1 MESRTEKEMKKQEV
15 PLISVIVPC
24 FNEEESLTMFHR
36 ETKKVLD
43 SMTGTD
49 YEMIF
54 VDDGSSDRTLELIRS
69 LQQSDRHCRYVSF
82 SRNFGKEA
90 AMYAGLKEAEG
101 DYCVIMDADL
111 QHPPALLPQMYEAVS
126 REGYDCCG
134 GKRCGRDGDGV
145 IRSICSRMFY
155 KVGKCLTHMEMADGY
170 GDFRMMNRN
179 MVNAILEIKEY
190 NRYMKGIYSFVG
202 FQTKWIPYE
211 NVERENGSSK
221 WNMRSLLAYA
231 MEGILSFS
239 TAPLKAAGLAGG
251 VLLLAAVVFLM
262 GNLIGQL
269 LGAAVLTDFDI
280 LLTVI
285 LFLGG
290 MQMMFL
296 YIVGIY
302 LSKDC
307 MENKK
312 RPLYIVKERK

>member
-1 MESRTEKEMKKQEV
+1 MA
-15 PLISVIVPC
+15 LISIIIPC
-24 FNEEESLTMFHR
+24 FNEEESLIPFHR
-36 ETKKVLD
+36 ETKKVID
-43 SMTGTD
+43 HMEGTD

-54 VDDGSSDRTLELIRS
+54 VDDGSSDRTLELLRG
-69 LQQSDRHCRYVSF
+69 LQQSDRHCRYISF

-90 AMYAGLKEAEG
+90 AMYAGLSEAKG

-111 QHPPALLPQMYEAVS
+111 QHPPVLLPQMYRAVS
-126 REGYDCCG
+126 MEGYDCCG
-134 GKRCGRDGDGV
+134 GKRCGREGDGAV
-145 IRSICSRMFY
+145 RSFCSRLFY
-155 KVGKCLTHMEMADGY
+155 KIGKCLTHMEMADGY

-179 MVNAILEIKEY
+179 MVNAILEMKEY

-231 MEGILSFS
+231 MEGIFSFS
-239 TAPLKAAGLAGG
+239 TAPLKLAGLAGG
-251 VLLLAAVVFLM
+251 ALLLAAVIFLM
-262 GNLIGQL
+262 ARFIGQMS
-269 LGAAVLTDFDI
+269 GIAVMTDFDI

-312 RPLYIVKERK
+312 RPIYIVKERR

>member
-1 MESRTEKEMKKQEV
+1 ME
-15 PLISVIVPC
+15 LISIIIPC
-24 FNEEESLTMFHR
+24 FNEEESLIPFHR
-36 ETKKVLD
+36 ETKKVID
-43 SMTGTD
+43 HMEGTD

-54 VDDGSSDRTLELIRS
+54 VDDGSSDRTLELLRG
-69 LQQSDRHCRYVSF
+69 LQQGDRHCRYISF

-90 AMYAGLKEAEG
+90 AMYAGLSEAKG

-111 QHPPALLPQMYEAVS
+111 QHPPVLLPQMYRAVS
-126 REGYDCCG
+126 MEGYDCCG
-134 GKRCGRDGDGV
+134 GKRCGREGDGAV
-145 IRSICSRMFY
+145 RSFCSRLFY
-155 KVGKCLTHMEMADGY
+155 KIGKCLTHMEMADGY
-170 GDFRMMNRN
+170 GDFRMMNRK
-179 MVNAILEIKEY
+179 MVNAILEMKEY

-231 MEGILSFS
+231 MEGIFSFS
-239 TAPLKAAGLAGG
+239 TAPLKLAGLAGG
-251 VLLLAAVVFLM
+251 ALLLAAVIFLM
-262 GNLIGQL
+262 ARFIGQMS
-269 LGAAVLTDFDI
+269 GIAVMTDFDI

-312 RPLYIVKERK
+312 RPLYIVKERR